1 MEFKQAAY
9 ISPGKPGDRGFED
22 LECYKLA
29 LDVIVNAYELARKL
43 PTEEKFDLA
52 PQLRRASKSVT
63 ANIAEGYG
71 RYHYLDSLK
80 FYSNARGSLNEMMSH
95 VINARVLEYIDQ
107 AYFEQFYVL
116 IQREE
121 KMLNGYMTF
130 VRKQQAGYES
140 YETKSVREGFAE
152 YKTDNALP
160 SPNNGEP
167 SQ

>member
-80 FYSNARGSLNEMMSH
+80 FYSNARGSLNETMSH

-116 IQREE
+116 IQRAE

-130 VRKQQAGYES
+130 VRKQQAGHES

-152 YKTDNALP
+152 YKTDNVP
-160 SPNNGEP
+160 PFPNNGETF
-167 SQ
+167 Q